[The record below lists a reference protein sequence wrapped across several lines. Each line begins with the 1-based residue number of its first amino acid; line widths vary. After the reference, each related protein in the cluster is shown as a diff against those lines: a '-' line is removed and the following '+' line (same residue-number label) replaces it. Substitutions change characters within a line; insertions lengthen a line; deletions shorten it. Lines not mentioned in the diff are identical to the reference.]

1 MTLPGTLTLLTYTL
15 FLAAIAAWGVGLL
28 VVVLLAGRKSEKH
41 LAGSSS
47 TWFLIGMSPLLGGL
61 AVAGGCLT
69 SAVLKGFSVI
79 PDHCR
84 LHPGHPHLCWT
95 HADLVGPSGIL
106 LFGTVVLL
114 GLVLASIWSVGRS
127 LCLVRGTLRA
137 YGIAIR
143 HDEVTFDSH
152 GVRAVTSELPAAFVA
167 GLLKPRIYL
176 TSAAIRLLGPEELRI
191 VVTHEWEHIRRR
203 DPLKLTLLRL
213 TSRLFPGFRRIE
225 ERWRMAAELECDWAC
240 LEQGFHPT
248 QISGTILKL
257 ARSVQSY
264 SSRPVLAYAPGS
276 EVVLRERV
284 ERLLSGVGPRNS
296 GGYRWIFVVTLSA
309 LAACALSS
317 MHHLLESV
325 LGPLSG

>member
-15 FLAAIAAWGVGLL
+15 FLAAIAAWGLGLL
-28 VVVLLAGRKSEKH
+28 VGFPLAGRKSEKH
-41 LAGSSS
+41 LERSSS
-47 TWFLIGMSPLLGGL
+47 TWFLFGMSPLLGGL

-106 LFGTVVLL
+106 LFGTVVWV
-114 GLVLASIWSVGRS
+114 GLVLASIWRVGRS
-127 LCLVRGTLRA
+127 LSLVRGMLKANGTPLR
-137 YGIAIR
+137 G
-143 HDEVTFDSH
+143 DEEALDSH
-152 GVRAVTSELPAAFVA
+152 GFRAVNSEVPAAFVA
-167 GLLKPRIYL
+167 GLLNPRIYL
-176 TSAAIRLLGPEELRI
+176 TSAAIRLLSPEELRI
-191 VVTHEWEHIRRR
+191 VVTHEREHIRRR
-203 DPLKLTLLRL
+203 DPMKLALLRL
-213 TSRLFPGFRRIE
+213 TSHLFPGFRRIE

-240 LEQGFHPT
+240 LERGSHPT

-257 ARSVQSY
+257 ARSVQEY
-264 SSRPVLAYAPGS
+264 SCRPVLAYAPGS

-296 GGYRWIFVVTLSA
+296 GGYRWIFVVMLSA
-309 LAACALSS
+309 LTVAALSS

-325 LGPLSG
+325 LGPLSS